1 MIRLFTSTNYFKPE
15 EIIIDNESFFDN
27 IDIDAL
33 SQKSIDVM
41 EQIDKAKLLD
51 LNTGKIE
58 TPFGIAGVTDLSTG
72 CKTVINT
79 IYIYENPNAFP
90 TVKAINA
97 TECGSNALEVLF
109 DVLESNNINLS
120 IVLEH
125 EDDLYKCKE
134 REYLV
139 NNSHRINQLAFY
151 WACADRRD

>member
-79 IYIYENPNAFP
+79 IY
-90 TVKAINA
+90 
-97 TECGSNALEVLF
+97 L
-109 DVLESNNINLS
+109 
-120 IVLEH
+120 
-125 EDDLYKCKE
+125 
-134 REYLV
+134 
-139 NNSHRINQLAFY
+139 
-151 WACADRRD
+151 